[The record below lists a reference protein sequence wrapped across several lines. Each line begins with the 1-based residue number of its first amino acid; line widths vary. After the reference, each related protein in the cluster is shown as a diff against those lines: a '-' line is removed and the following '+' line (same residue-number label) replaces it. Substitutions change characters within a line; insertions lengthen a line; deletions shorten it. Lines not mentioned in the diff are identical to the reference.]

1 MGEPAL
7 WGNPLGETAP
17 NAGYSQGYCGGN
29 RPQRGIRKGCR
40 WLLSRLLWGN
50 PPPTRVIVGE
60 PAPNAGYSQG
70 YRKGCRWLLSRL

>member
-29 RPQRGIRKGCR
+29 RPM
-40 WLLSRLLWGN
+40 
-50 PPPTRVIVGE
+50 GE
-60 PAPNAGYSQG
+60 TSPNAVLEKAIEKAIMGETAPNASYSQG
-70 YRKGCRWLLSRL
+70 YRKGCRGLL